1 LHPHHWTTAPGKQ
14 ELYVFIIVS
23 SPSSGTMLPRVG
35 RKKGGETGKKK
46 REKEG
51 GREGET
57 EGGRKGGREGG
68 REGGKEAQFHL
79 GLLFFADI
87 LEIPSE

>member
-1 LHPHHWTTAPGKQ
+1 L
-14 ELYVFIIVS
+14 VS
-23 SPSSGTMLPRVG
+23 IPSNQ
-35 RKKGGETGKKK
+35 KG
-46 REKEG
+46 EKG
-51 GREGET
+51 WM
-57 EGGRKGGREGG
+57 EGG